1 MTLYELASD
10 ERFRDII
17 ALLSSRSR
25 DVLVK
30 NRKIRV
36 NFVILLQY
44 ESDLDLKRFCGDWTL
59 PLSCIISV
67 AGNFVFSRTL
77 PLCVSLMTIT
87 VFIQDLFPQYQ
98 KSLFDK
104 FEFCSQICMKKNLMC
119 NYMYLCT
126 YSTLMCS
133 AFVSF
138 FLYFTWLF
146 THTFDFFTSLTRFHK
161 LLIVQFDAH
170 AIWSFRTFI
179 ISSLPPTILMLH
191 FHILTLK

>member
-10 ERFRDII
+10 ERFRNSI

-25 DVLVK
+25 DVFVK

-36 NFVILLQY
+36 KFVILLQY

-87 VFIQDLFPQYQ
+87 VFIQDLFP
-98 KSLFDK
+98 
-104 FEFCSQICMKKNLMC
+104 
-119 NYMYLCT
+119 
-126 YSTLMCS
+126 
-133 AFVSF
+133 
-138 FLYFTWLF
+138 
-146 THTFDFFTSLTRFHK
+146 
-161 LLIVQFDAH
+161 
-170 AIWSFRTFI
+170 
-179 ISSLPPTILMLH
+179 
-191 FHILTLK
+191 